1 MTWNFNIHRD
11 DPHTGSWPE
20 PDAEPPTSM
29 WAIGS
34 PPGAPNGWV
43 IGLQFVILDGHPIL
57 AETRIF
63 PDEGPSH
70 NQTRGRWSGE
80 AEAVPELGLPAAV
93 VKNLAL
99 GGMEDQV
106 RAALAHYKD
115 PAWGETDFPA
125 DADGPPDTWLEWS
138 EITETMGVDPDDTTK
153 RRGPGRHPLPDEH
166 LAKVAYYYDEALR
179 NNLKAHRHIEQKMRK
194 GEESLPVAQW
204 IRKARERGFLTSTP
218 KPGQRGGTITPN
230 AIAVLRGIGFFDSDS
245 ATEPEQEG
253 TKE

>member
-1 MTWNFNIHRD
+1 
-11 DPHTGSWPE
+11 
-20 PDAEPPTSM
+20 M

-34 PPGAPNGWV
+34 PPGAETNQWV
-43 IGLQFVILDGHPIL
+43 IGLRFVIVDGHPIL

-63 PDEGPSH
+63 PDEGPSLD
-70 NQTRGRWSGE
+70 QTRGRWSGE

-106 RAALAHYKD
+106 RAALANHKD
-115 PAWGETDFPA
+115 PAWGESDFPA

-166 LAKVAYYYDEALR
+166 LAKVAYYYDKALR
-179 NNLKAHRHIEQKMRK
+179 NGDKVHLYIEEKMRT
-194 GEESLPVAQW
+194 GDESLPVAQW

-230 AIAVLRGIGFFDSDS
+230 AIAVLRGIGFFESDS